1 MLLNQKFDS
10 SIPVAEGK
18 ILRYPINYKFLML
31 ERKENKHRL
40 QALQI
45 DNAVKNLLV
54 LTRRFVYVTTYIFI
68 NRNRNINLGSGK
80 VFLYSFLYPKYQLP
94 EVRSLLFNLYWSP
107 VPRLF
112 LIYDIL
118 QQF

>member
-18 ILRYPINYKFLML
+18 ILRYPINYKFLIL

-54 LTRRFVYVTTYIFI
+54 LTRRFVYVTTFIFI
-68 NRNRNINLGSGK
+68 NRYINLGSEK
-80 VFLYSFLYPKYQLP
+80 VFLYSFLP
-94 EVRSLLFNLYWSP
+94 EVSTTGGKKF
-107 VPRLF
+107 V
-112 LIYDIL
+112 I
-118 QQF
+118 